1 MSIKR
6 DFYKRLSLMMVVS
19 VVVVSAVVV
28 KKERDILFENM
39 QSRGEAIARLL
50 STVVMESVL
59 TYDYVTLERYVHQIV
74 QDKSIISIKI
84 DRSDG
89 ETLAEATGEA
99 KKAETFEVDYPVE
112 MGGETLGNI
121 HVVFSTESV
130 NAVLKRIIISA
141 IVFILVIHFIALVIN
156 NLFFKKLVIQPVG
169 MLIEATK
176 EFKKGNLKSRVS
188 TSKNTS
194 HEFSELALAFND
206 MAIALDGS
214 FEDLRKKQKELN
226 TEKTKIEIIVRSLAD
241 GLFVTNADSLI
252 VSFNGAAEFISGY
265 NRDEVVGRDCEEIF
279 RSRFCYDACALHN
292 EGRII
297 RNKET
302 EIITKDGR
310 RLIVSVSSALLRD
323 SDGRITGGV
332 QTFRD
337 ITAEKQRQE
346 MLCHAEKLAAVGQMS
361 AGIAH
366 EINNPLG
373 NIFGFAEL
381 LLKDAGLTDDQ
392 RKKLE
397 IIAEQADKAG
407 EIIHGLLAFSGQSET
422 KFEMVS
428 INGIIEKVAKL
439 LSTQAENIGIKVAF
453 QLEDVPSIKA
463 DRGQIEQL
471 IFNILLNAM
480 QSIEASNRGG
490 NIWIFSRK
498 SGSNVEVEIRDNGA
512 GIPENI
518 KHRIFDPF
526 FTTKPVGKGTGLG
539 LLVCLGIAKEHNGAI
554 AFTSDPEKETA
565 FMVRLPVKGD
575 HD

>member
-19 VVVVSAVVV
+19 VLVVSVLVV
-28 KKERDILFENM
+28 KKERDILIEDM
-39 QSRGEAIARLL
+39 QNRGESIARLL

-74 QDKSIISIKI
+74 QDRSINSLKI
-84 DRSDG
+84 VRTDG
-89 ETLAEATGEA
+89 EVLAEAAKDA
-99 KKAETFEVDYPVE
+99 KKGEPFVVSYPVE

-121 HVVFSTESV
+121 HVSFSTERV
-130 NAVLKRIIISA
+130 NAVLQRIIISA
-141 IVFILVIHFIALVIN
+141 IVFILVIHGIALVIN
-156 NLFFKKLVIQPVG
+156 NLFFKKLVIQPVR
-169 MLIEATK
+169 MLIEVTK
-176 EFKKGNLKSRVS
+176 EFKKGNLKNRVN
-188 TSKNTS
+188 TPKNTNN
-194 HEFSELALAFND
+194 EFNQLALAFND
-206 MAIALDGS
+206 MAIALEGS
-214 FEDLRKKQKELN
+214 FEDLREKQKEIN
-226 TEKTKIEIIVRSLAD
+226 TEKTKIETIVRSLAD
-241 GLFVTNADSLI
+241 GLFVTNGDGLI

-265 NRDEVVGRDCEEIF
+265 GRDEVVGKDCEEIF
-279 RSRFCYDACALHN
+279 RSRFCDDACALHN

-323 SDGRITGGV
+323 SDSRIVGGV

-337 ITAEKQRQE
+337 VTAEKQRQE

-373 NIFGFAEL
+373 NILGFADL
-381 LLKDAGLTDDQ
+381 LLKDAGITDDQ
-392 RKKLE
+392 RKKLK

-407 EIIHGLLAFSGQSET
+407 EIVKGLLGFSGQREA
-422 KFEMVS
+422 KLEMAS
-428 INGIIEKVAKL
+428 INSIIENVAKL
-439 LSTQAENIGIKVAF
+439 LSTQAENNGIKVAV
-453 QLEDVPSIKA
+453 QLEDVPYIKA
-463 DRGQIEQL
+463 DRRQIEQV
-471 IFNILLNAM
+471 IFNILLNAI
-480 QSIEASNRGG
+480 QSIEASGRGG
-490 NIWIFSRK
+490 DVWVFSRK
-498 SGSNVEVEIRDNGA
+498 SDSDVEIEIRDNGP

-539 LLVCLGIAKEHNGAI
+539 LSVCLGIVKEHNGAI
-554 AFTSDPEKETA
+554 EFTSDSEKGTA
-565 FMVRLPVKGD
+565 FMVRLSNLRN